1 MPIAVVGL
9 ILLSVTLSAIAQISL
24 KIGMSSPAVS
34 TALAQG
40 RPGGSPCRSSPRRI
54 S

>member
-34 TALAQG
+34 
-40 RPGGSPCRSSPRRI
+40 RVSI
-54 S
+54 SVLSIILS